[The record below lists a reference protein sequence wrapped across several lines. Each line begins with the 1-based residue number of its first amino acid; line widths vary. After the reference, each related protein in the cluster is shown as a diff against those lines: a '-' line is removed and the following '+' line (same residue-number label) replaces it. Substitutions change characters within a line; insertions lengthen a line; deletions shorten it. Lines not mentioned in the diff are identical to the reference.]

1 MAASKWRVY
10 NEAKQKIANGTVDL
24 DAATLR
30 MALFKSGGNVTTLTL
45 STYASLTTKVSGSSG
60 YTGNKTLTTSVIAGA
75 NASTYKFKF
84 ASVVYTA
91 SGANLASIRFAV
103 IYVSG
108 GACICFCSLST
119 ATFTVTQNN
128 TLTIAADATGGA
140 FTIGGGTATS

>member
-1 MAASKWRVY
+1 MGASKWRVY
-10 NEAKQKIANGTVDL
+10 NEAKQKITNGTIDL

-45 STYASLTTKVSGSSG
+45 STFASLTTKVSGGG
-60 YTGNKTLTTSVIAGA
+60 YTGAKTLTTSVIVGA

-84 ASVVYTA
+84 GSVVYTA
-91 SGANLASIRFAV
+91 SGANIGSIRYAV

-108 GACICFCSLST
+108 GACICFCALST
-119 ATFTVTQNN
+119 AAFDVTTNN
-128 TLTIAADATGGA
+128 TLTIAANATGGA